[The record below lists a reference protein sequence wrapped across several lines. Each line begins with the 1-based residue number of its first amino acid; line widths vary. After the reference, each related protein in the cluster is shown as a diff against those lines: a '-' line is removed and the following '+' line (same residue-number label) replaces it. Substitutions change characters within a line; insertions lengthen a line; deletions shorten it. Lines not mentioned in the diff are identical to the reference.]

1 MTQAVNPSIES
12 YKDSWANFDQN
23 TIDAMLDSMHVNVI
37 NVSFATFS
45 PSGDHTFTI
54 NGVEATPEQLKYFIE
69 KAHEKGIQV
78 KIAIGGA
85 TYGLSGMLK
94 TPEDAQ
100 GMASAISDF
109 INQYGFDGVDLDIE
123 DYPAVNLQIDLI
135 KDLRTQLGPDKL
147 ISYTAKAP
155 ASTTQPYADVIKR
168 AYNELDGI
176 NIMAYDYGPGYDY
189 KQDVQTLINW
199 GVPPQIIK
207 VGLMPGYDD
216 MGTYTSKENIEAA
229 AEYAKDQGLGG
240 VMTWDLDRD
249 YTNQDGLG
257 QNVAT
262 NTIWDTFH
270 SSRMA

>member
-1 MTQAVNPSIES
+1 MTQTVNPSIES
-12 YKDSWANFDQN
+12 YKDSWANFDNN
-23 TIDAMLDSMHVNVI
+23 TIDAMLDSMHVDVV

-45 PSGDHTFTI
+45 SSGDHTFKI
-54 NGVEATPEQLKYFIE
+54 GGVDATPEQLKYFIE

-78 KIAIGGA
+78 KIAVGGA

-100 GMASAISDF
+100 GMAQAVADF
-109 INQYGFDGVDLDIE
+109 VKEYGLDGVDLDIE
-123 DYPAVNLQIDLI
+123 DYPAADLQIDLI
-135 KDLRTQLGPDKL
+135 KDLRDQLGPDKL

-155 ASTTQPYADVIKR
+155 ASTTQPYADVIKG
-168 AYNELDGI
+168 AYQELDGI

-189 KQDVQTLINW
+189 KQDVQTMLDW

-216 MGTYTSKENIEAA
+216 MGTYTSKDDIEAA
-229 AEYAKDQGLGG
+229 AEYAKSQGLGG

-262 NTIWDTFH
+262 DTIWDTFH
-270 SSRMA
+270 SSQMA